1 MISAGTFIVKG
12 PDGSDQ
18 ISSIEFLQFDNG
30 MEPVALPIN
39 PVYRFF
45 QGQSNDHF
53 YTLSAS
59 EAQGLRDNPNSGYSY
74 EGIPWATPSKGAGT
88 IDTFR
93 FYSTAN
99 GEHFLT
105 TSANERDLL
114 IEANGEY
121 RYEGVA
127 FQTFD
132 STAATFASVAAGLV
146 TLERFYNT
154 NSGAHH
160 FSASTA
166 ETQFILGGGAGPG
179 WRDEG
184 KGFIVSPPA

>member
-1 MISAGTFIVKG
+1 MQQAVTTGNSASVTIT
-12 PDGSDQ
+12 
-18 ISSIEFLQFDNG
+18 SSNAASGAQAL
-30 MEPVALPIN
+30 EPVALTIS

-88 IDTFR
+88 TDTFR

-105 TSANERDLL
+105 TSTNERDLL
-114 IEANGEY
+114 IKANGEY
-121 RYEGVA
+121 RYEGVG

-132 STAATFASVAAGLV
+132 STAANFASMAAGLV

-160 FSASTA
+160 FSASSA